1 MAILNEKIK
10 PLINDRDENVFIGID
25 LPFRKSDGSE
35 GWFSSTTTTF
45 KAIRNNIKSLLL
57 TNRGER
63 IMQPSLGLNL
73 RKYLFE
79 PLTNDTIATIET
91 EIYQTIEFWL
101 PFVNID
107 ELNIT
112 MGEESDIGRNTINI
126 SVTFSINNS
135 QNYFDTVE
143 VSIGE

>member
-1 MAILNEKIK
+1 MAILNEKVK
-10 PLINDRDENVFIGID
+10 QLINDRNENIFIGLD
-25 LPFRKSDGSE
+25 LPLRKSDGSE

-45 KAIRNNIKSLLL
+45 KAVRNNIKSLLL

-63 IMQPSLGLNL
+63 LMQPSLGLNL
-73 RKYLFE
+73 KKYLFE
-79 PLTNDTIATIET
+79 PLTGDTIATIET

-126 SVTFSINNS
+126 SVTFSIRNS